1 MTFYEYLLNNYGY
14 NTPIMMNE
22 ISYNNYSKSWINKE
36 LSYLCDSGKL
46 NRYEKGIYYIPKM
59 TILGPTKLNPQKVI
73 YKKYI
78 NDGNEQ
84 NGYYSGISF
93 LNQIGISTQVPNV
106 IEIYTNNEMSKVR
119 EVSVGEVKVILRR
132 ARTKIDKCNVK
143 VLSFLELMN
152 TVSLSFF
159 DDEKRNLI
167 IEYIKDNGITK
178 KDITTYARF
187 FPDKAIRTLVESE
200 IIYEVI

>member
-1 MTFYEYLLNNYGY
+1 MTFYEYLLSNFGY

-22 ISYNNYSKSWINKE
+22 ISYNNYSKPWINKE

-46 NRYEKGIYYIPKM
+46 IRYEKGIYYIPKM
-59 TILGPTKLNPQKVI
+59 TVLGPTKLNPQKVI
-73 YKKYI
+73 NKKYI

-106 IEIYTNNEMSKVR
+106 IEIYTNNEKSKVR
-119 EVSVGEVKVILRR
+119 EVRVGEVKVILRR
-132 ARTKIDKCNVK
+132 ARTKIDKCNVG

-152 TVSLSFF
+152 TVTLSFL

-167 IEYIKDNGITK
+167 IEYIKENGITK
-178 KDITTYARF
+178 KDITTYASY
-187 FPDKAIRTLVESE
+187 FPDKAMRTLIESE
-200 IIYEVI
+200 VIYEVK